1 MSKKILTIDDEEAI
15 RESFKS
21 FLEDHGY
28 QVSTAENGLIGLEVF
43 KQEKPDLIL
52 VDLRMPTMDGLDVIS
67 NIKII
72 SPDTPIIIVSG
83 TGLLSDAIEAIKLGA
98 WDYLTKPIL
107 DLSALNHS
115 IEKAFEKVKLIEDNR
130 RYQTHLES
138 LVEERTKELE
148 NAYHKLQEQFDELK
162 LAKEKVEESD
172 RLKTA
177 FLQNLSH
184 EIRTPMNAIMGFS
197 SVLAENY
204 NDKNKLARYSEIIKN
219 RSKDLLDIIN
229 DILDI
234 SKIELGQISI
244 NYEMA
249 DLSDIFLELSY
260 FFNEYKKQFENKDV
274 IFIMKPFIDSLNREF
289 YIDKGKLKQI
299 LINLISNAFKFTE
312 TGSVEI
318 ECEFD
323 DNNNLKFVVSD
334 TGIGIPKDK
343 HDIIFERFY
352 RLHNSSVKNIG
363 GTGLGLSIAK
373 GLVNLL
379 GGKIWLD
386 SEIGKG
392 SRFSFIIPIDSA
404 EPFKFETSFISQI
417 DETLFFNKTILIV
430 EDDFYN
436 STFLE
441 EILGN
446 SGFNIITTEY
456 GNEAVAI
463 TLDQQ
468 IDLVLMDIRLPDING
483 YETTKLIRQ
492 NNTTI
497 KIIAQTAYAAQSEK
511 KEALNAGCDDYISK
525 PIKRE
530 LLFELLKKHLLTH

>member
-1 MSKKILTIDDEEAI
+1 MTKTILTIDDEEAI

-21 FLEDHGY
+21 FLEDQNY
-28 QVSTAENGLIGLEVF
+28 QVLTAENGLEGLEVF
-43 KQEKPDLIL
+43 KRERPDLVL
-52 VDLRMPTMDGLDVIS
+52 VDLRMPIMDGLDVIS

-98 WDYLTKPIL
+98 WDYLTKPVV
-107 DLSALNHS
+107 DLSALSHS
-115 IEKAFEKVKLIEDNR
+115 IEKAFEKVQLIEDNR
-130 RYQTHLES
+130 KYQTHLES

-148 NAYHKLQEQFDELK
+148 DAYNKLQEQYDELK
-162 LAKEKVEESD
+162 IAKEQAEESD

-197 SVLAENY
+197 SVLVENY
-204 NDKNKLARYSEIIKN
+204 NDKNKLAKYSNIINK
-219 RSKDLLDIIN
+219 RCKDLLDIIN

-244 NYEMA
+244 NYEKT
-249 DLSDIFLELSY
+249 DLNDIFLEVSY
-260 FFNEYKKQFENKDV
+260 FFNEYKKQFEKKNV
-274 IFIMKPFIDSLNREF
+274 SFFIKPVTDASNREF

-312 TGSVEI
+312 KGSIEI
-318 ECEFD
+318 GCEFD
-323 DNNNLKFVVSD
+323 DNNNLEFFVSD
-334 TGIGIPKDK
+334 TGMGIPKDK

-352 RLHNSSVKNIG
+352 QLHHYSIKNIG
-363 GTGLGLSIAK
+363 GTGLGLSIVK

-392 SRFSFIIPIDSA
+392 SRFSFMLPVDSV
-404 EPFKFETSFISQI
+404 EPLIFEPSFSLQNKES
-417 DETLFFNKTILIV
+417 DFSDKTILIV

-436 STFLE
+436 SMFLE
-441 EILGN
+441 DILGN
-446 SGFNIITTEY
+446 SGFKIITAEY
-456 GNEAVAI
+456 GNEAVSI
-463 TLDQQ
+463 TLAQQ
-468 IDLVLMDIRLPDING
+468 IDLVLMDIRLPDITG
-483 YETTKLIRQ
+483 YEATRLIRQ
-492 NNTTI
+492 TNSTV
-497 KIIAQTAYAAQSEK
+497 KIIAQTAFAAQNEFR
-511 KEALNAGCDDYISK
+511 EAINAGCDDYISK

-530 LLFELLKKHLLTH
+530 LLFDLLKKHLV